1 MSKAPITAQRRDKA
15 DVFSLA
21 FLDIISC
28 GFGAVVVLILI
39 FKFDPF
45 PDDTATPTQQTDNA
59 AAFAKIVAEAELSK
73 NTAEEKTTLE
83 QLASARAANDS
94 SFQDLQQRL
103 EKLRKKLAIA
113 EASNTEKQQQLAAL
127 QNQIEQ
133 VTVAGATTTA
143 PADRDEE
150 AGGILVDRDYVIF
163 IVDTSG
169 SMREIWGRVADR
181 MTVLLEQHPRV
192 KGIQVMNDSGSYLIS
207 AYAKRWITDTPKM
220 RERILKIFNLWS
232 AASNSSPAE
241 GLERA
246 LIDFQSSTQNMSIY
260 VLGDDYS
267 GGDFD
272 GVIETVRRLNTG
284 GARINAIN
292 FINPSASTDRFSI
305 LMREIT
311 FDNNGTL
318 ITM

>member
-1 MSKAPITAQRRDKA
+1 MSKSPTTAQRRDKV

-39 FKFDPF
+39 FQFDPF
-45 PDDTATPTQQTDNA
+45 PNDTDTATQQTDNA
-59 AAFAKIVAEAELSK
+59 VAFARIVAEAELSK
-73 NTAEEKTTLE
+73 NTAEEKAALE
-83 QLASARAANDS
+83 QLASTLTANDNSYQNLQQQLQKLRDQLAAARAS
-94 SFQDLQQRL
+94 
-103 EKLRKKLAIA
+103 KKQ
-113 EASNTEKQQQLAAL
+113 KQQQLAAL
-127 QNQIEQ
+127 RNQIEQ
-133 VTVAGATTTA
+133 VTVAGAATAA

-150 AGGILVDRDYVIF
+150 VGGILVDRDYVIF

-220 RERILKIFNLWS
+220 RERILKIFNLWT

-246 LIDFQSSTQNMSIY
+246 LIDFQSSTQNMAIY

-272 GVIETVRRLNTG
+272 GVIDRVRRLNTG

-305 LMREIT
+305 LMREIS
-311 FDNNGTL
+311 FDNSGTL

>member
-1 MSKAPITAQRRDKA
+1 
-15 DVFSLA
+15 
-21 FLDIISC
+21 
-28 GFGAVVVLILI
+28 
-39 FKFDPF
+39 
-45 PDDTATPTQQTDNA
+45 
-59 AAFAKIVAEAELSK
+59 
-73 NTAEEKTTLE
+73 
-83 QLASARAANDS
+83 
-94 SFQDLQQRL
+94 
-103 EKLRKKLAIA
+103 
-113 EASNTEKQQQLAAL
+113 
-127 QNQIEQ
+127 
-133 VTVAGATTTA
+133 
-143 PADRDEE
+143 
-150 AGGILVDRDYVIF
+150 
-163 IVDTSG
+163 
-169 SMREIWGRVADR
+169 MREIWGRVADH
-181 MTVLLEQHPRV
+181 MKVLLEQHPRV

-246 LIDFQSSTQNMSIY
+246 MIDFQSSTQNMSIY

-272 GVIETVRRLNTG
+272 GVIETVRRLNNG

-318 ITM
+318 NTM